1 MKAIIL
7 AAGAGNRLQPYSSSK
22 PKCLVEIAG
31 QSLLQR
37 QIETI
42 RSNNIDDITIIT
54 GYMANK
60 INIKGTRIFH
70 NPGYARTN
78 MVSTLFMAA
87 EILNSGDPVIVSYG
101 DIIYQTEILR
111 RVISCDAPICLPVDV
126 QWERYWSARM
136 PDPLSDVETLKLNT
150 NGDVIELGKKPNN
163 RSEIQ
168 GQYIGLMKF
177 NASLAGQLTTIYNK
191 LNRSDIYDGKDF
203 DNMYMTTFLQIL
215 INRKCRAK
223 AIKIE
228 NGWLEVDTPED
239 LELYHSMHRDGSL
252 SRFIDL
258 SA

>member
-7 AAGAGNRLQPYSSSK
+7 AAGAGNRLQPYSNSK
-22 PKCLVEIAG
+22 PKCLVKVAG

-37 QIETI
+37 QIQTI
-42 RSNNIDDITIIT
+42 RSNKIDDITIIT

-60 INIKGTRIFH
+60 IDIKGTRKFH
-70 NPGYARTN
+70 NPKYAHTN
-78 MVSTLFMAA
+78 MVSTLFMAT

-101 DIIYQTEILR
+101 DIIYQKEILR
-111 RVISCDAPICLPVDV
+111 RVISCNASICLPIDM

-136 PDPLSDVETLKLNT
+136 PDPLNDVETLKLSAVD
-150 NGDVIELGKKPNN
+150 DVIELGKKPIS

-177 NASLAGQLTTIYNK
+177 NALLAGQLTTIYNG
-191 LNRSDIYDGKDF
+191 LDRSADYDGKDF

-215 INRKCRAK
+215 INRKWRAK

-239 LELYHSMHRDGSL
+239 LELYNTMHGNGPL
-252 SRFIDL
+252 SQFIDL
-258 SA
+258 SQ

>member
-37 QIETI
+37 QIEII
-42 RSNNIDDITIIT
+42 RSNKIDDITIIT
-54 GYMANK
+54 GYMANQ
-60 INIKGTRIFH
+60 INIKGTRVFH
-70 NPGYARTN
+70 NPDYARTN
-78 MVSTLFMAA
+78 MVSTLFMAS

-101 DIIYQTEILR
+101 DIIYQKEILS

-136 PDPLSDVETLKLNT
+136 PDPLSDVETLKLNA
-150 NGDVIELGKKPNN
+150 NGEVIELGKKPTN

-177 NASLAGQLTTIYNK
+177 NASLAGQLTTIYSK
-191 LNRSDIYDGKDF
+191 LDRSDIYDGKDF

-215 INRKCRAK
+215 INRKWKAK

-239 LELYHSMHRDGSL
+239 LELYHSMHKDGSL
-252 SRFIDL
+252 SRFINL

>member
-37 QIETI
+37 QIQTI
-42 RSNNIDDITIIT
+42 RSNKIDDITVIT

-60 INIKGTRIFH
+60 IDIKGTRIFH
-70 NPGYARTN
+70 NPDYAHTN
-78 MVSTLFMAA
+78 MVSTLFMAD

-101 DIIYQTEILR
+101 DIIYEKKILS

-136 PDPLSDVETLKLNT
+136 PDPLSDVETLKLNIVD
-150 NGDVIELGKKPNN
+150 DVIELGKKPISH
-163 RSEIQ
+163 SEIQ

-177 NASLAGQLTTIYNK
+177 NASLAGQLTTIYNG
-191 LNRSDIYDGKDF
+191 LDRSNTYDGKDF

-215 INRKCRAK
+215 IDRKWKAK

-228 NGWLEVDTPED
+228 NGWLEVDTPQD
-239 LELYHSMHRDGSL
+239 LNLYNTMHGNGSL

-258 SA
+258 SP

>member
-7 AAGAGNRLQPYSSSK
+7 AAGAGNRLQPYSNSK
-22 PKCLVEIAG
+22 PKCLVKVAG

-37 QIETI
+37 QIQTI
-42 RSNNIDDITIIT
+42 RSNKIDDITIIT

-60 INIKGTRIFH
+60 IDIKGTRIFH
-70 NPGYARTN
+70 NPDYAHTN

-87 EILNSGDPVIVSYG
+87 EVLNSGDSVVVSYG
-101 DIIYQTEILR
+101 DIIYEKEILS
-111 RVISCDAPICLPVDV
+111 RVISCNAPICLPIDV

-150 NGDVIELGKKPNN
+150 VGDVIELGKKPTN

-177 NASLAGQLTTIYNK
+177 NPSLAGQLTTIYNE
-191 LNRSDIYDGKDF
+191 LDRSDIYDGKDF

-215 INRKCRAK
+215 IDMKWRAK

-228 NGWLEVDTPED
+228 NGWLEVDTPQD
-239 LELYHSMHRDGSL
+239 LDLYHTMHRNSSL